1 MTNKFDAIVIGS
13 GVGGLI
19 TANLL
24 AREGL
29 KVCVLEK
36 NKQIGGA
43 LQVYVRQRVIFD
55 TGVHYIGGLAP
66 GENLHQ
72 LFKFLGIMDKLKLKR
87 VEGVFDK
94 VIISGDAKEYRM
106 AQGYQHFI
114 DTLLEDFPGES
125 VALHAYCDKIKDIC
139 SRFGLYN
146 LRAGGT
152 FEEKAETMELDTR
165 AFLESITENKKLQ
178 AVLAG
183 NNMLYAGQP
192 DKTPF
197 YVHALI
203 LNSYIEST
211 WKCVNG
217 GSQIA
222 KLLSRS
228 LHAQGGVVRIH
239 SEVKNL
245 VETDGKICYAELK
258 DGSKLEADIFVSNI
272 HPAKTLEMTA
282 SSQIRNSFRNRIKQL
297 ENSVSSFTV
306 DIILKPGCFPVFDCN
321 YYYHKEGH
329 IWDGPDYKAEAWPL
343 VYGAF
348 MPPQE
353 DNQFARSLSLLTYMR
368 FEEMAPWAGTFNTV
382 SQEEPRGAD
391 YEAFK
396 KDKAERLIDVVEEK
410 FPGLRNCIESYYTST
425 PLSYRDY
432 IGNDDGSMYGI
443 VRDFRDPM
451 RTMISPRTKVPNLY
465 LTGQNMN
472 MHGILGAAL
481 SALAT
486 SIAITGR
493 EDLIDRIRHA

>member
-24 AREGL
+24 AQEGMN
-29 KVCVLEK
+29 VCVLEK

-43 LQVYVRQRVIFD
+43 LQVYVRNRVIFD
-55 TGVHYIGGLAP
+55 TGVHYIGGLGE
-66 GENLHQ
+66 GENLYQ
-72 LFKFLGIMDKLKLKR
+72 VFKFLGIIDKLKLKR

-94 VIISGDAKEYRM
+94 IIISGDDKEYRM
-106 AQGYQHFI
+106 AQGYQNFI
-114 DTLLEDFPGES
+114 NTLLEDFPEES
-125 VALHAYCDKIKDIC
+125 EALHAYCDKIKDIC
-139 SRFGLYN
+139 SRFGMYN

-152 FEEKAETMELDTR
+152 FEEKAETMELDTK
-165 AFLESITENKKLQ
+165 AFLESITRNQTLQ

-211 WKCVNG
+211 WKCING

-228 LHAQGGVVRIH
+228 LHSRGGVVRIH
-239 SEVKNL
+239 SEVKKL
-245 VETDGKICYAELK
+245 VEINGKICYAELQ
-258 DGSKLEADIFVSNI
+258 DGSKIEADVFVSNI
-272 HPAKTLEMTA
+272 HPAKTLQLTT
-282 SSQIRNSFRNRIKQL
+282 SSQIRNSFRNRIRQL
-297 ENSVSSFTV
+297 ENSVSSFTLDV
-306 DIILKPGCFPVFDCN
+306 ILKPGRFPVFDCN
-321 YYYHKEGH
+321 YYYHKKGQ
-329 IWDGPDYKAEAWPL
+329 IWNGPDYKTDEWPL

-348 MPPQE
+348 MPPQQ
-353 DNQFARSLSLLTYMR
+353 DNKFARSLSLLTYMR
-368 FEEMAPWAGTFNTV
+368 FDEMAPWAETFNTV
-382 SQEEPRGAD
+382 SQEESRGAD

-396 KDKAERLIDVVEEK
+396 KDRAERLLDVVEEK
-410 FPGLRNCIESYYTST
+410 FPGLRDCIESYYTST

-472 MHGILGAAL
+472 MHGILGAAM

-493 EDLIDRIRHA
+493 EDLIDRIRNA

>member
-1 MTNKFDAIVIGS
+1 MNNKFDVIVIGS

-19 TANLL
+19 TANFL
-24 AREGL
+24 ALEGL

-43 LQVYVRQRVIFD
+43 LQVYVRKRVIFD
-55 TGVHYIGGLAP
+55 TGVHYIGGLGE

-72 LFKFLGIMDKLKLKR
+72 VFKYVGIMDKLKLKR

-94 VIISGDAKEYRM
+94 IIISGDDREFRM
-106 AQGYQHFI
+106 AQGYDNFI
-114 DTLLEDFPGES
+114 NTLLEDFPDES
-125 VALHAYCDKIKDIC
+125 AALHAYCDKIKDIC

-146 LRAGGT
+146 LKSGGT
-152 FEEKAETMELDTR
+152 FQDKAETMELDTKT
-165 AFLESITENKKLQ
+165 FLESITDNKTLQ

-183 NNMLYAGQP
+183 NNMLYAGQA

-222 KLLSRS
+222 KLLSRN
-228 LHAQGGVVRIH
+228 LHARGGTVRIH
-239 SEVKNL
+239 SEVKSL
-245 VETDGKICYAELK
+245 IEIDGLIRYAELQ

-272 HPAKTLEMTA
+272 HPAKTLELTA
-282 SSQIRNSFRNRIKQL
+282 SSQIRNSFRKRISNL
-297 ENSVSSFTV
+297 ENSVSSFTL
-306 DIILKPGCFPVFDCN
+306 DLILKPGCFPVFDCN
-321 YYYHKEGH
+321 YYYHKEGT
-329 IWDGPDYKAEAWPL
+329 IWHGPDYKPEEWPL

-353 DNQFARSLSLLTYMR
+353 DKQFARSLSLLTYMR
-368 FEEMAPWAGTFNTV
+368 FEEMKDWAGTFNTV
-382 SQEEPRGAD
+382 SYEKSRGTD

-396 KDKAERLIDVVEEK
+396 KARAEKLLDVVEEK

-486 SIAITGR
+486 SISITGR
-493 EDLIDRIRHA
+493 EDLVDRIRNA